1 MPSNNEPSPL
11 FVPSSEI
18 ETRIRCLQEKMGLEG
33 MDGVLICQNV
43 DLFYFSGTMQPGF
56 LYVPIEEEPVFL
68 SKKNIDRALEESTL
82 NTIVAISS
90 AKEIP
95 SLLADRGLPQPQ
107 DLGLE
112 MDILPANGYLQLK
125 SIYKNSRIM
134 DASILIRKCR
144 MLKSPWEIEK
154 MRRAAQMMTRMVL
167 EVPKVLRPGMMEIE
181 LAGLLE
187 AFLRK
192 EGHQGFIRSR
202 GFNQEIF
209 YGHLLSGP
217 EGLKPSYMD
226 SPSGGMG
233 VGPAFSQGAG
243 CKPIRAREP
252 ISIDYVGCYNGYL
265 VDQTRMFSLGDP
277 PQPVK
282 EAFRAIVRIQE
293 SIRLQ
298 AQPGVPCEQVYFWAV
313 EEASRL
319 GYKSQF
325 MRAGLTPLSYVGHGL
340 GLELDELPIIGQKFD
355 WPLEAGMVFALE
367 PKMFLPEYGLV
378 GIENTY
384 QMTETG
390 LTLITTAPDDF
401 QIL

>member
-1 MPSNNEPSPL
+1 MHSNNEPSPL

-154 MRRAAQMMTRMVL
+154 MSRAAQMMTRMVL
-167 EVPKVLRPGMMEIE
+167 EVPKVLRPG
-181 LAGLLE
+181 
-187 AFLRK
+187 
-192 EGHQGFIRSR
+192 
-202 GFNQEIF
+202 
-209 YGHLLSGP
+209 
-217 EGLKPSYMD
+217 
-226 SPSGGMG
+226 
-233 VGPAFSQGAG
+233 
-243 CKPIRAREP
+243 
-252 ISIDYVGCYNGYL
+252 
-265 VDQTRMFSLGDP
+265 
-277 PQPVK
+277 
-282 EAFRAIVRIQE
+282 
-293 SIRLQ
+293 
-298 AQPGVPCEQVYFWAV
+298 
-313 EEASRL
+313 
-319 GYKSQF
+319 
-325 MRAGLTPLSYVGHGL
+325 
-340 GLELDELPIIGQKFD
+340 
-355 WPLEAGMVFALE
+355 
-367 PKMFLPEYGLV
+367 
-378 GIENTY
+378 
-384 QMTETG
+384 
-390 LTLITTAPDDF
+390 
-401 QIL
+401 